1 MKILDIALNDLT
13 RSVRSAFAIGMMVIA
28 PLLLTGLIYF
38 AFGGMSGGDVSL
50 TAIQVGVVNADSLP
64 ADALLDTPIGA
75 NIRSMF
81 FDESVQSWIHAR
93 DFPNEAAARLALD
106 NQEIGV
112 AVIIPA
118 DFSTRYL
125 SGAQDRSV
133 LVISD
138 PTLAVGPAVVEDMVN
153 MLVDGVAGGGI
164 AIQVLQERYSPAGEQ
179 VDPTQIPVWIERYTS
194 WYQQFQRD
202 LFHNPQQAALILEA
216 PSASETQ
223 TADPI
228 QQMMGLVMTGQ
239 MIFFAFFTAAYSMMS
254 ILRESEEGTLA
265 RLFTTPTDRT
275 NILLGKFV
283 AVVITVSLQG
293 IVLLT
298 AGRLAFGINW
308 GAPFS
313 VALALIGQ
321 VVAATGLGVLL
332 ISFVKTT
339 KQGGPVLGGGLT
351 ALGMLGGL
359 FTANLPG
366 GMPGAFNLLANFTP
380 QGWVLKA
387 WRIVLAGQPVG
398 DVLMPF
404 AVMLAIGLVMFAAG
418 ALMFR
423 RRYA

>member
-387 WRIVLAGQPVG
+387 WRIVLAGQPAG